1 MKKIIEIE
9 NINKYFGEG
18 ENRVHVLKNISFEIK
33 KGEFIAIIGQSG
45 SGKSTLMNILGCLDR
60 VTDGSYK
67 IDGREISR
75 FSKDELSELRQQ
87 KFGFIFQRYNLISTL
102 TALEN
107 VALPAIYAGLSEK
120 ERNSRAEELL
130 VKLGLGDKIKNKPNQ
145 LSGGQQQRV
154 SIARALMNGGEIILA
169 DEPTGALDSKS
180 GERVMKILT
189 DLHKEGHTIILV
201 THDKN
206 IANYANRIIEIKDGE
221 IYNDSVK
228 KFETEVI
235 KDSVKKINQVKKN
248 LFYSKAQF
256 LESLKMATNAIITHK
271 MRSLLTM
278 LGIIIGIA
286 SIICVVALGNGSQQ
300 KILSDINSL
309 GTNTLDIFNG
319 RGRGDRNANK
329 KRNLT
334 IKDADFLRKQ
344 FYTESVT
351 PNVNGSGTLTYGNK
365 SYTASLRGV
374 GEEYFNVKGLELDT
388 GKLFNRDDVINSSQ
402 VVVIDENSRSQLFK
416 DKNPIGEI
424 LIFNKRPLKIIGS
437 VITKNNMSMNSSD
450 LVLYTPYTTAMN
462 RIIGDNHINSITMK
476 IKDNVDMQIAEKDV
490 TNILTIRHKAKD
502 FFIMNVDTLKKTVE
516 STTNTMKLLISCIAC
531 ISLVVGGIGVMNI
544 MLVSVTE
551 RTREIGIRMAIGAKQ
566 KNILQQFLIE
576 AILICLIGGVLGVG
590 ISVGFGIIFN
600 MVIKNF
606 TMIFSIFSIVAA
618 VLCSTMIGVIFGYMP
633 AKKCLRT

>member
-1 MKKIIEIE
+1 M
-9 NINKYFGEG
+9 
-18 ENRVHVLKNISFEIK
+18 
-33 KGEFIAIIGQSG
+33 
-45 SGKSTLMNILGCLDR
+45 LGL
-60 VTDGSYK
+60 VK
-67 IDGREISR
+67 
-75 FSKDELSELRQQ
+75 
-87 KFGFIFQRYNLISTL
+87 
-102 TALEN
+102 
-107 VALPAIYAGLSEK
+107 K

-154 SIARALMNGGEIILA
+154 SITRALMNGGEII
-169 DEPTGALDSKS
+169 EPTGALDSKS

-388 GKLFNRDDVINSSQ
+388 GKLFNRDDVINGSQ

-476 IKDNVDMQIAEKDV
+476 IKDNVDM
-490 TNILTIRHKAKD
+490 
-502 FFIMNVDTLKKTVE
+502 
-516 STTNTMKLLISCIAC
+516 
-531 ISLVVGGIGVMNI
+531 
-544 MLVSVTE
+544 
-551 RTREIGIRMAIGAKQ
+551 
-566 KNILQQFLIE
+566 
-576 AILICLIGGVLGVG
+576 
-590 ISVGFGIIFN
+590 
-600 MVIKNF
+600 
-606 TMIFSIFSIVAA
+606 
-618 VLCSTMIGVIFGYMP
+618 
-633 AKKCLRT
+633 